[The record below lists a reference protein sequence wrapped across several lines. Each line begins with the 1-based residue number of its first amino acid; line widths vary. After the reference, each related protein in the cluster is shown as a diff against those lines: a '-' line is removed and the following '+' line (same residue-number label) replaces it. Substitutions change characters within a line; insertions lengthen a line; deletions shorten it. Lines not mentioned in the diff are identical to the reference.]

1 MIEPVDDLVRFA
13 AFELDLRTGELRR
26 SGIRIS
32 LSDQPFQVLRALLD
46 RPGDLVTRE
55 ELRQRLWAAE
65 TFVDF
70 ERGLNAAVRRLR
82 DALGDSADVPRFVE
96 TLPRRGYRF
105 IAPVSRQPEPGKPE
119 PLVPEIADEAIPTPE
134 ITAVPR
140 PIRTWGPMRIA
151 GMAVVFAS
159 LLWAWRAFPT
169 YPASQ
174 SPTPDRFMLAVLPFQ
189 NMTGDPAQEYIS
201 DGMTEE
207 LISQLGRL
215 DPSRLGVI
223 ARTSVMRFKNTTKA
237 ADRIA
242 SDLGV
247 SYLLEGSV
255 RTTTDRIGIT
265 VRLIETETASQLWAG
280 QYERDVQNLLTLQR
294 EVAEA
299 IAGQITT
306 SLGVTR
312 SNASADASRHS
323 AIPEAYEHYL
333 RGRYHL
339 SRDTTDGIHKALEH
353 FQKAIDF
360 DASYALAYTG
370 LADTF
375 ASLGNGGF
383 RPMSEAYLQARAAAL
398 KALAIDDLLGEAH
411 NSLAV
416 ITTEYYW
423 EWADADRHY
432 KRAIEL
438 NPNDETALRN
448 YSFYLAC
455 MGRHEESIAFIKR
468 SRRLNPVSPVAQFQL
483 AMNLYLARRY
493 DDAIREAAAT
503 LDLAPGFGAAHVL
516 LGRVYVAQ
524 GMADR
529 AVGELERAHAL
540 MGPRPDVITPHAY
553 VLARAGRQLEARAM
567 LDELRRISKPRD
579 PAPIRIA
586 FLHIGLGEIDRAFEW
601 LERAIDAR
609 DWQVALLN
617 IEPAFDTL
625 RSDQRFAALVE
636 RVGLPRK
643 AHVRR

>member
-1 MIEPVDDLVRFA
+1 MTDPEDALVRFG
-13 AFELDLRTGELRR
+13 AFELNLRTGELRR
-26 SGIRIS
+26 SGIRLN

-46 RPGDLVTRE
+46 HPGDLVTRE

-105 IAPVSRQPEPGKPE
+105 IAPVSRPPEPAKAE
-119 PLVPEIADEAIPTPE
+119 PLVPEIADEAVPTPDV
-134 ITAVPR
+134 TAARR
-140 PIRTWGPMRIA
+140 PIRTWGPILIA
-151 GMAVVFAS
+151 GMAVAFAV
-159 LLWAWRAFPT
+159 LLWASSSFPK
-169 YPASQ
+169 YPAPQ
-174 SPTPDRFMLAVLPFQ
+174 SPSTSHRFMLAVLPFA
-189 NMTGDPAQEYIS
+189 NMTGDRAQEYIS

-207 LISQLGRL
+207 LISQLSRL

-223 ARTSVMRFKNTTKA
+223 ARTSIMPFKNTTKA
-237 ADRIA
+237 ANRIA

-265 VRLIETETASQLWAG
+265 VRLIETETESQLWAG
-280 QYERDVQNLLTLQR
+280 QYERDVRNLLTLQR

-299 IAGQITT
+299 IAGQIITR
-306 SLGVTR
+306 LGVNG
-312 SNASADASRHS
+312 SDVNADARRHS
-323 AIPEAYEHYL
+323 AVPEAYEHYL

-339 SRDTTDGIHKALEH
+339 LRDTTDGLHKALEH
-353 FQKAIDF
+353 FQTAIDF

-375 ASLGNGGF
+375 GSLGTAGF
-383 RPMSEAYLQARAAAL
+383 RPMSEARPLARAAAL
-398 KALAIDDLLGEAH
+398 KALAIDELLGEAH

-416 ITTEYYW
+416 ITADYYW
-423 EWADADRHY
+423 EWAEADRHF

-455 MGRHEESIAFIKR
+455 MRRHEESIAFIKR
-468 SRRLNPVSPVAQFQL
+468 SRRLNPVSPVAQFQV

-493 DDAIREAAAT
+493 DDAIAEAAAT
-503 LDLAPGFGAAHVL
+503 LELAPAFGQAHVL

-529 AVGELERAHAL
+529 AVAELERAHAL
-540 MGPRPDVITPHAY
+540 MGPRPDVITPHTY

-567 LDELRRISKPRD
+567 LDQLRRISKPRD

-586 FLHIGLGEIDRAFEW
+586 FLHIGLGETDRAFEW
-601 LERAIDAR
+601 LNKAIDAR

-617 IEPAFDTL
+617 VEPAFDTL

-636 RVGLPRK
+636 RVGLPR
-643 AHVRR
+643 

>member
-1 MIEPVDDLVRFA
+1 MTHPEAALVRFG
-13 AFELDLRTGELRR
+13 AFEVDLRTGELRK
-26 SGIRIS
+26 SGVRIS
-32 LSDQPFQVLRALLD
+32 LSDQPFQVLRTLLD
-46 RPGDLVTRE
+46 RPGDLVTRD
-55 ELRQRLWAAE
+55 ELRQRLWPAE

-105 IAPVSRQPEPGKPE
+105 IAPVSRQPDLGRAE
-119 PLVPEIADEAIPTPE
+119 PLAPEVADEAIPTIE
-134 ITAVPR
+134 ITAAR
-140 PIRTWGPMRIA
+140 RTIRRWGPMSLA
-151 GMAVVFAS
+151 GTAVALAAV
-159 LLWAWRAFPT
+159 LWASGSLPTFP
-169 YPASQ
+169 ARQ
-174 SPTPDRFMLAVLPFQ
+174 SPPGTRRFMLAVLPFQ

-215 DPSRLGVI
+215 DPSRLAVI
-223 ARTSVMRFKNTTKA
+223 ARTSVMPYKNTTKA
-237 ADRIA
+237 ANRIA
-242 SDLGV
+242 ADLGV

-265 VRLIETETASQLWAG
+265 IRLIETGTETQLWAG
-280 QYERDVQNLLTLQR
+280 QYERAVQNLLTLQR

-312 SNASADASRHS
+312 SNAYADASRHS

-353 FQKAIDF
+353 FQRAIDL
-360 DASYALAYTG
+360 DASYALAYSG
-370 LADTF
+370 LADSF

-383 RPMSEAYLQARAAAL
+383 QSMSDSHRQARAAAL
-398 KALAIDDLLGEAH
+398 KALAIDDRLGEAH

-416 ITTEYYW
+416 ILTEYYW

-432 KRAIEL
+432 QRAIEL
-438 NPNDETALRN
+438 NPNDDAALRN

-468 SRRLNPVSPVAQFQL
+468 SRRLNPVSPVAQFQV

-503 LDLAPGFGAAHVL
+503 LHLAPAFGPAHIL
-516 LGRVYVAQ
+516 LGRVFVAQ
-524 GMADR
+524 GMPDR
-529 AVGELERAHAL
+529 AVGELERAHSL

-553 VLARAGRQLEARAM
+553 VLARAGRELEARAM
-567 LDELRRISKPRD
+567 LDELRRISRPRD
-579 PAPIRIA
+579 PAPIRVA
-586 FLHIGLGEIDRAFEW
+586 FLHIGLGETDRAFEW

-625 RSDQRFAALVE
+625 RSDQRFAALVK
-636 RVGLPRK
+636 RVGLPR
-643 AHVRR
+643 

>member
-1 MIEPVDDLVRFA
+1 MPEPVDDLVRFA
-13 AFELDLRTGELRR
+13 AFELNLRTGELRK
-26 SGIRIS
+26 SGVRIS
-32 LSDQPFQVLRALLD
+32 FSEQPFQVLRTLLD

-105 IAPVSRQPEPGKPE
+105 IAPVSSQQALEKAEPPAPG
-119 PLVPEIADEAIPTPE
+119 IADQAVPTPA
-134 ITAVPR
+134 ITAAR
-140 PIRTWGPMRIA
+140 WPIRTWGAMLIA
-151 GMAVVFAS
+151 GTAVALVAV
-159 LLWAWRAFPT
+159 LWASGSFPT
-169 YPASQ
+169 YPAPQ
-174 SPTPDRFMLAVLPFQ
+174 SPSATRRFMLAVLPLQ

-215 DPSRLGVI
+215 DPSRLGII
-223 ARTSVMRFKNTTKA
+223 ARTSVMRFKHTTNA

-312 SNASADASRHS
+312 ANAYADARRHS

-339 SRDTTDGIHKALEH
+339 LRDTTEGLHKALEH
-353 FQKAIDF
+353 FQRAIEF
-360 DASYALAYTG
+360 DASYALAYSG

-375 ASLGNGGF
+375 ASLGTAGF
-383 RPMSEAYLQARAAAL
+383 RPMSEAYLLAKAAAL
-398 KALAIDDLLGEAH
+398 RALAIDELLGEAH
-411 NSLAV
+411 NSLAM
-416 ITTEYYW
+416 ITYQYYW
-423 EWADADRHY
+423 EWADADRHFR
-432 KRAIEL
+432 RAIEL

-455 MGRHEESIAFIKR
+455 MRRHEESIAFVKR
-468 SRRLNPVSPVAQFQL
+468 SRHLNPVSPIAQFQV

-493 DDAIREAAAT
+493 DDAIAEAAAT
-503 LDLAPGFGAAHVL
+503 LDLAPEFGPAHVL
-516 LGRVYVAQ
+516 LGRVYVAL
-524 GMADR
+524 GMLDR
-529 AVGELERAHAL
+529 AVVELERAHVL
-540 MGPRPDVITPHAY
+540 MGPRPDVVTPHTY
-553 VLARAGRQLEARAM
+553 VLARAGRQFEARAM

-586 FLHIGLGEIDRAFEW
+586 FLHIGLGETDRAFEW

-609 DWQVALLN
+609 DWQVALLS

-636 RVGLPRK
+636 RVGLPR
-643 AHVRR
+643 

>member
-1 MIEPVDDLVRFA
+1 M
-13 AFELDLRTGELRR
+13 
-26 SGIRIS
+26 
-32 LSDQPFQVLRALLD
+32 
-46 RPGDLVTRE
+46 
-55 ELRQRLWAAE
+55 
-65 TFVDF
+65 
-70 ERGLNAAVRRLR
+70 
-82 DALGDSADVPRFVE
+82 PRFVE

-105 IAPVSRQPEPGKPE
+105 IAPVSRQQDLGKAE
-119 PLVPEIADEAIPTPE
+119 PLAPEIADEAIPTPD
-134 ITAVPR
+134 ITAAQR
-140 PIRTWGPMRIA
+140 PIRRWGPMLIA
-151 GMAVVFAS
+151 GTAVALAAV
-159 LLWAWRAFPT
+159 LWASGSFPT
-169 YPASQ
+169 YPAPQ
-174 SPTPDRFMLAVLPFQ
+174 SPPATDRFMLAVLPFQ

-223 ARTSVMRFKNTTKA
+223 ARTSVMRFKNTTNA

-312 SNASADASRHS
+312 SNAYADARRHS

-339 SRDTTDGIHKALEH
+339 LRDTTDGIHKALEH
-353 FQKAIDF
+353 FQRAIDL
-360 DASYALAYTG
+360 DASYALAYSG

-375 ASLGNGGF
+375 VDLGNAGF
-383 RPMSEAYLQARAAAL
+383 RPMSDAYLLARAAAL

-438 NPNDETALRN
+438 NPNDEKALRN

-455 MGRHEESIAFIKR
+455 MGRHEESIAFVER
-468 SRRLNPVSPVAQFQL
+468 SRRLNPVSPVAQFQV

-493 DDAIREAAAT
+493 EDAIREAAAT
-503 LDLAPGFGAAHVL
+503 LDLAPGFGPAHIL

-524 GMADR
+524 GMPDR
-529 AVGELERAHAL
+529 AVGELERARAL

-586 FLHIGLGEIDRAFEW
+586 FLHIGLGETDRAFEW
-601 LERAIDAR
+601 LDKAIDAR

-617 IEPAFDTL
+617 VEPAFDTL

-636 RVGLPRK
+636 RVGLPR
-643 AHVRR
+643 

>member
-1 MIEPVDDLVRFA
+1 MTDPVDALVRFG

-26 SGIRIS
+26 SGVRIH
-32 LSDQPFQVLRALLD
+32 LADQPFQVLRTLLD
-46 RPGDLVTRE
+46 RPGELVTRE

-105 IAPVSRQPEPGKPE
+105 IAPVSKQPEARKAG
-119 PLVPEIADEAIPTPE
+119 PLAPEIAHEAIPAPD
-134 ITAVPR
+134 ITAAPR
-140 PIRTWGPMRIA
+140 PSRTRRPMLTA
-151 GMAVVFAS
+151 AMAVGVAVV
-159 LLWAWRAFPT
+159 LWASGSFPT
-169 YPASQ
+169 YPPPQ
-174 SPTPDRFMLAVLPFQ
+174 SPSATRRSMLAVLPFQ

-223 ARTSVMRFKNTTKA
+223 ARTSVMPFKATTKS
-237 ADRIA
+237 ADRIG

-255 RTTTDRIGIT
+255 RTTTHRIGIT
-265 VRLIETETASQLWAG
+265 ARLIETRTGSQLWAG
-280 QYERDVQNLLTLQR
+280 QYERDVHDLLTLQR

-299 IAGQITT
+299 IAGQIMT

-312 SNASADASRHS
+312 ASINADARRHS

-339 SRDTTDGIHKALEH
+339 VRDATDGVHKALEH
-353 FQKAIDF
+353 FQKAIDL
-360 DASYALAYTG
+360 DGSYALAYSG
-370 LADTF
+370 LADTYS
-375 ASLGNGGF
+375 ALGESGF
-383 RPMSEAYLQARAAAL
+383 RPMRDAYLLARAAAL
-398 KALAIDDLLGEAH
+398 KALALDDRLGEAH
-411 NSLAV
+411 NSLAQ
-416 ITTEYYW
+416 ITADYYW
-423 EWADADRHY
+423 EWADADRHFR
-432 KRAIEL
+432 RAIEL

-455 MGRHEESIAFIKR
+455 MRRHQESIAFAELA
-468 SRRLNPVSPVAQFQL
+468 RRLNPVSPVAQFQV

-493 DDAIREAAAT
+493 DDAIAEAAAT
-503 LDLAPGFGAAHVL
+503 LDLAPDSGAAHVL
-516 LGRVYVAQ
+516 LGRVYMAQ
-524 GMADR
+524 GMPDR
-529 AVGELERAHAL
+529 AVGELERARAIT
-540 MGPRPDVITPHAY
+540 GPRPDVITPHAY
-553 VLARAGRQLEARAM
+553 VLARSGRQLEARAM
-567 LDELRRISKPRD
+567 VDELRRSSQPGD
-579 PAPIRIA
+579 PAPMRIA
-586 FLHIGLGEIDRAFEW
+586 FLHIGLGETDRAFEW
-601 LERAIDAR
+601 LDKAIDAR

-625 RSDQRFAALVE
+625 RSDRRFAALIE
-636 RVGLPRK
+636 RVGLPR
-643 AHVRR
+643 

>member
-1 MIEPVDDLVRFA
+1 MTEPADDLVRFA
-13 AFELDLRTGELRR
+13 AFELNLRTGELRK
-26 SGIRIS
+26 SGVRIS
-32 LSDQPFQVLRALLD
+32 LSDQPFQVLRTLLD

-105 IAPVSRQPEPGKPE
+105 IAPVSRQPKPGKAE
-119 PLVPEIADEAIPTPE
+119 PFVPEIAEALPTPD
-134 ITAVPR
+134 ITAARR
-140 PIRTWGPMRIA
+140 PIRMWGPISIA
-151 GMAVVFAS
+151 GMAVGFAVV
-159 LLWAWRAFPT
+159 LWASGSFPT
-169 YPASQ
+169 YPAPQ
-174 SPTPDRFMLAVLPFQ
+174 SPSATHRFMLAVLPIQ
-189 NMTGDPAQEYIS
+189 NMTGDPAMEYIS

-223 ARTSVMRFKNTTKA
+223 ARTSVMPFKKTTKA

-247 SYLLEGSV
+247 SYLLEGSI
-255 RTTTDRIGIT
+255 RTTTDRIAIT
-265 VRLIETETASQLWAG
+265 VRLIEAGTESQLWAG
-280 QYERDVQNLLTLQR
+280 EYERDVRNLLTLQR

-299 IAGQITT
+299 TAGQIMT
-306 SLGVTR
+306 SLDVTR
-312 SNASADASRHS
+312 ANVNADARRHS
-323 AIPEAYEHYL
+323 PVPEAYEQYL

-339 SRDTTDGIHKALEH
+339 LRDTTDGFHKALAH
-353 FQKAIDF
+353 FQRAIEL

-370 LADTF
+370 LADTL

-383 RPMSEAYLQARAAAL
+383 RPMKEAYLQARDAAL
-398 KALAIDDLLGEAH
+398 KALAIDEQLEEAH

-423 EWADADRHY
+423 DWDEADRHY

-448 YSFYLAC
+448 YSFHLAC
-455 MGRHEESIAFIKR
+455 MRRHEESIAFVER
-468 SRRLNPVSPVAQFQL
+468 SRRLNPVSPIAQFQM

-493 DDAIREAAAT
+493 DDAIAEAAAT
-503 LDLAPGFGAAHVL
+503 LDLAPGFGAAHIL

-524 GMADR
+524 GMLDR

-540 MGPRPDVITPHAY
+540 MGARADVMTPLAY
-553 VLARAGRQLEARAM
+553 VLARSGRQSEARAT
-567 LDELRRISKPRD
+567 LERLRDISRPRD
-579 PAPIRIA
+579 IAPIRVA
-586 FLHIGLGEIDRAFEW
+586 FLHIGLGETDRAFEW
-601 LERAIDAR
+601 LDKAVDAR
-609 DWQVALLN
+609 DWQLALLN
-617 IEPAFDTL
+617 VEPSFDTL
-625 RSDQRFAALVE
+625 RSDRRFAALVE
-636 RVGLPRK
+636 RVGLPR
-643 AHVRR
+643 

>member
-1 MIEPVDDLVRFA
+1 MTDPEAALVRFG
-13 AFELDLRTGELRR
+13 AFEVDLRTGELRK
-26 SGIRIS
+26 SGVKIH
-32 LSDQPFQVLRALLD
+32 LSDQPFQVLRTLLD

-55 ELRQRLWAAE
+55 ELRQHLWPAD

-105 IAPVSRQPEPGKPE
+105 IAPVGRQPEPGESE
-119 PLVPEIADEAIPTPE
+119 PLVPEVADEATPTTD
-134 ITAVPR
+134 ITAAPR
-140 PIRTWGPMRIA
+140 PIRSWGPVPIA
-151 GMAVVFAS
+151 GLAVVFAVV
-159 LLWAWRAFPT
+159 LWAWVAFPT
-169 YPASQ
+169 APAPH
-174 SPTPDRFMLAVLPFQ
+174 SPPATDRFMLAVLPFQ

-255 RTTTDRIGIT
+255 RTTPDRIGIT
-265 VRLIETETASQLWAG
+265 VRLIETGTASQLWAG
-280 QYERDVQNLLTLQR
+280 QYDRDVQNLLTLQR

-299 IAGQITT
+299 IAWQITT
-306 SLGVTR
+306 RLGVTR
-312 SNASADASRHS
+312 SNAYAGASRHS
-323 AIPEAYEHYL
+323 AVPEAYEHYL

-339 SRDTTDGIHKALEH
+339 SRDTTDVIHKALEH
-353 FQKAIDF
+353 FQRAIDL
-360 DASYALAYTG
+360 DASYALAYSG
-370 LADTF
+370 LADTLVD
-375 ASLGNGGF
+375 LGNGGF
-383 RPMSEAYLQARAAAL
+383 RPMSDAYLLARAAAL
-398 KALAIDDLLGEAH
+398 KALAIDELLGEAH

-416 ITTEYYW
+416 ITAEYYW

-438 NPNDETALRN
+438 NPNDEKALRN
-448 YSFYLAC
+448 YSFHLAC
-455 MGRHEESIAFIKR
+455 MGRHEESIALVER
-468 SRRLNPVSPVAQFQL
+468 SRRLNPVSPVAQFQV

-493 DDAIREAAAT
+493 EDAISEAAAT
-503 LDLAPGFGAAHVL
+503 LDLAPGFGAAHIL

-524 GMADR
+524 GMPDR
-529 AVGELERAHAL
+529 AVEELERAHVL

-553 VLARAGRQLEARAM
+553 VLARAGRRLEARAM

-586 FLHIGLGEIDRAFEW
+586 FLHIGLGETDRAFEW

-636 RVGLPRK
+636 RVGLPR
-643 AHVRR
+643 

>member
-1 MIEPVDDLVRFA
+1 MTPPVGDLVRFA

-26 SGIRIS
+26 SGVRIH
-32 LSDQPFQVLRALLD
+32 LSDQPFQVLRTLLD

-105 IAPVSRQPEPGKPE
+105 IAPVSRQPEPGKAE
-119 PLVPEIADEAIPTPE
+119 PLVPEIADGASPAPA
-134 ITAVPR
+134 ITAARR
-140 PIRTWGPMRIA
+140 PILTSGRMSIA
-151 GMAVVFAS
+151 GIPVVFAV
-159 LLWAWRAFPT
+159 LLWASGSFLK
-169 YPASQ
+169 YPATQ
-174 SPTPDRFMLAVLPFQ
+174 SPAATHRFMLAVLPFQ
-189 NMTGDPAQEYIS
+189 NMTGDPDQEYIS

-223 ARTSVMRFKNTTKA
+223 ARTSVMPLKNAAKP

-255 RTTTDRIGIT
+255 RTTADRIGIT
-265 VRLIETETASQLWAG
+265 ARLIETGTGSQLWAG
-280 QYERDVQNLLTLQR
+280 QYERDVSDLLTLQR

-299 IAGQITT
+299 IVSQITT
-306 SLGVTR
+306 NLGVSR
-312 SNASADASRHS
+312 SNVNADARRHS
-323 AIPEAYEHYL
+323 AAPEAYEHYL

-339 SRDTTDGIHKALEH
+339 VRDTSDGVHKALEH
-353 FQKAIDF
+353 FQKAIDL
-360 DASYALAYTG
+360 DGSYALAYSG
-370 LADTF
+370 LADAY
-375 ASLGNGGF
+375 ASLGEAGF
-383 RPMSEAYLQARAAAL
+383 RPMRDAYLLARAAAL
-398 KALAIDDLLGEAH
+398 KALALDDLLGEAH
-411 NSLAV
+411 NSLAQ
-416 ITTEYYW
+416 ITADYYW
-423 EWADADRHY
+423 EWADADRHFR
-432 KRAIEL
+432 RAIEL

-455 MGRHEESIAFIKR
+455 MRRHPESIAFAER
-468 SRRLNPVSPVAQFQL
+468 SRRLNPVSPVAQFQV

-493 DDAIREAAAT
+493 DDAIAEAAAT
-503 LDLAPGFGAAHVL
+503 LDLAPDFGAAHVL

-524 GMADR
+524 DRPDR
-529 AVGELERAHAL
+529 AVGELERAHVL

-567 LDELRRISKPRD
+567 LDELRRFSQPRD

-586 FLHIGLGEIDRAFEW
+586 FLHIGLGETDRAFEW
-601 LERAIDAR
+601 LNKAIDAR

-625 RSDQRFAALVE
+625 RSDQRFGALVE
-636 RVGLPRK
+636 RVGLPR
-643 AHVRR
+643 

>member
-1 MIEPVDDLVRFA
+1 MTRR
-13 AFELDLRTGELRR
+13 RTCTAPCSGASSGELPR
-26 SGIRIS
+26 
-32 LSDQPFQVLRALLD
+32 D
-46 RPGDLVTRE
+46 

-105 IAPVSRQPEPGKPE
+105 IAPVSRQQDLAKAE
-119 PLVPEIADEAIPTPE
+119 PLAPEIAGEAIPTPE
-134 ITAVPR
+134 ITAAQR
-140 PIRTWGPMRIA
+140 PIRRWGSMSIA
-151 GMAVVFAS
+151 GTAVALAAV
-159 LLWAWRAFPT
+159 LWASGSLPT
-169 YPASQ
+169 YPAPQ
-174 SPTPDRFMLAVLPFQ
+174 SPPAPDRFMLAVLPFQ

-215 DPSRLGVI
+215 DPSRLGII
-223 ARTSVMRFKNTTKA
+223 ARTSVMRFKNTTAA

-280 QYERDVQNLLTLQR
+280 RYERDVQNLLTLQR

-312 SNASADASRHS
+312 SNAYADASRHS

-339 SRDTTDGIHKALEH
+339 ARDTTDGIHKALDH
-353 FQKAIDF
+353 FQSAIDL
-360 DASYALAYTG
+360 DASYALAYSG

-383 RPMSEAYLQARAAAL
+383 RPMSESHLQARAAAL

-416 ITTEYYW
+416 ITAEYYW
-423 EWADADRHY
+423 GWADADRHY

-438 NPNDETALRN
+438 NPNDATALRN

-455 MGRHEESIAFIKR
+455 MGRHEESIAFVKR

-493 DDAIREAAAT
+493 DDAISEAAAT
-503 LDLAPGFGAAHVL
+503 LDLAPGFGPAHIL

-524 GMADR
+524 GLLDR

-553 VLARAGRQLEARAM
+553 VLARAGRQREARAM
-567 LDELRRISKPRD
+567 LDELRHISKPRD

-586 FLHIGLGEIDRAFEW
+586 FLHIGLGETDRAFEW
-601 LERAIDAR
+601 LDKAIDAR

-617 IEPAFDTL
+617 VEPAFDTL
-625 RSDQRFAALVE
+625 RSDRRFAALVE
-636 RVGLPRK
+636 RVGLPR
-643 AHVRR
+643 